1 MAAEGGLASL
11 TVTAQPECG
20 WSASAGA
27 SWITELSP
35 ASGQG
40 NAQVQFRVAPNPTF
54 AARQAEILLN
64 DTPILL
70 TQDGARCTFSVAP
83 LAPEVSDAGEDI
95 NVVVATTADCAWSAT
110 ANVPWIALPGGPS
123 GRGPGEFEVQV
134 APNTGPPRSGSV
146 AVGDQTITIT
156 QGGAVGLTVIGAV
169 VGVGQP

>member
-20 WSASAGA
+20 WSASAGV

-40 NAQVQFRVAPNPTF
+40 NAQVQFRVAPNPAF

-95 NVVVATTADCAWSAT
+95 NVVVATAADCDWGASS
-110 ANVPWIALPGGPS
+110 NVPWVTLPGGPS
-123 GRGPGEFEVQV
+123 GRGPGEFEMQV
-134 APNTGPPRSGSV
+134 APNTGPRRSASV
-146 AVGDQTITIT
+146 SVGDQTITIT
-156 QGGAVGLTVIGAV
+156 QVGAAGLAV
-169 VGVGQP
+169 VSAAAGVVQP